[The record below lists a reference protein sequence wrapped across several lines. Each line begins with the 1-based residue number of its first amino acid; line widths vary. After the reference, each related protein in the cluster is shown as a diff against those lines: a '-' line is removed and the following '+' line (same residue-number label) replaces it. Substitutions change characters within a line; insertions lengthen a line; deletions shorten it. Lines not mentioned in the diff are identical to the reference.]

1 MLAIASTE
9 LFELVLQLLHLYI
22 YIIMI
27 CNHGLDI
34 STLTPSS
41 VACFIENVLE
51 DILVETPDCPSL
63 RDQRALSVNQQ
74 N

>member
-1 MLAIASTE
+1 MFSQTDEDSFL
-9 LFELVLQLLHLYI
+9 LQLLHLYI
-22 YIIMI
+22 HIIMI